1 MAVLPPC
8 YHESMAMTVRPDEAM
23 KQALDQLS
31 SAMRVS
37 KAEVVRV
44 AVLEK
49 WQRDQ
54 HLARVRTA
62 GVEVIKRRSALLDRL
77 SET

>member
-1 MAVLPPC
+1 
-8 YHESMAMTVRPDEAM
+8 MTVRPDEAM
-23 KQALDQLS
+23 QQALDQLS
-31 SAMRVS
+31 SAMHVS
-37 KAEVVRV
+37 KAEVIRV

-62 GVEVIKRRSALLDRL
+62 GMEVITRRSALLDRL
-77 SET
+77 SQT